1 MSGTDSK
8 DGARVDLPRSSK
20 RFGPD
25 SSHGRSNPFN
35 AMSPMSAGVSSPST
49 NASSAFGLGTGA
61 FASFGAPKTPGGSTD
76 VKTPGEKRDLS
87 DLDDASAKALAS
99 SAGEHQLKSTW
110 IVWYRPPTPKYS
122 DYEKSTVPLA
132 AISSVES
139 LWAVYTHLKRPS
151 LLPTVS
157 DYHIFKKG
165 IRPVWEDE
173 ANKRGGKW
181 IVRLK
186 KGVADRYWEDLL
198 LAMAGDQFAEAGDEV
213 CGAVLS
219 VRGGEDVLSVWT
231 RIDGGRNIKI
241 RYVSCQVLQSYKSGH
256 GLLISC
262 AEKRSS
268 VCSHFPQIPT
278 SSGRATTTVLPN
290 ARRSTKLARRKL
302 QLQLPTLG
310 PLLEPS
316 GGAPAMTTR
325 TRARGCKD
333 PVPFSSIM
341 ALSPV
346 QYSRP
351 TKTKNLIFHA
361 LTHWDA
367 FGSGGRWGIEANSAV

>member
-1 MSGTDSK
+1 MDNANLWTRRANASKLSLSMSGTDGK

-25 SSHGRSNPFN
+25 SSHGRANPFN
-35 AMSPMSAGVSSPST
+35 AISPMSAGVSSPST
-49 NASSAFGLGTGA
+49 NASSAFGLGSGA
-61 FASFGAPKTPGGSTD
+61 FASFGAPKTPGGSSD
-76 VKTPGEKRDLS
+76 VKNPGEKRDFS
-87 DLDDASAKALAS
+87 EQDEAARMKALVQAS
-99 SAGEHQLKSTW
+99 VPGPGEHPLKSTW

-132 AISSVES
+132 SIFSVES
-139 LWAVYTHLKRPS
+139 FWAVYSHLKRPS
-151 LLPTVS
+151 QLPTVS

-198 LAMAGDQFAEAGDEV
+198 LAMVGDQFAEAGDEV

-241 RYVSCQVLQSYKSGH
+241 RETIKRLLAFPADTNIVWKSHDDSIAQRSAIDQARQEKAAANSSNPGSHVGNERRRGH
-256 GLLISC
+256 DD
-262 AEKRSS
+262 AEK
-268 VCSHFPQIPT
+268 
-278 SSGRATTTVLPN
+278 G
-290 ARRSTKLARRKL
+290 K
-302 QLQLPTLG
+302 
-310 PLLEPS
+310 
-316 GGAPAMTTR
+316 GAPA
-325 TRARGCKD
+325 
-333 PVPFSSIM
+333 S
-341 ALSPV
+341 
-346 QYSRP
+346 
-351 TKTKNLIFHA
+351 
-361 LTHWDA
+361 
-367 FGSGGRWGIEANSAV
+367 

>member
-1 MSGTDSK
+1 MSGTDGK

-35 AMSPMSAGVSSPST
+35 AISPMSAGVSSPST
-49 NASSAFGLGTGA
+49 NASSAFGLGSGA
-61 FASFGAPKTPGGSTD
+61 FASFGAPKTPGGTSD
-76 VKTPGEKRDLS
+76 VKTPGEKRDFSGDHEEALRAKELVSAVVS
-87 DLDDASAKALAS
+87 DP
-99 SAGEHQLKSTW
+99 GEHPLKSTW

-132 AISSVES
+132 SISSVES
-139 LWAVYTHLKRPS
+139 FWGTYSHLKRPS

-198 LAMAGDQFAEAGDEV
+198 LAMVGDQFAEAGDEV

-241 RYVSCQVLQSYKSGH
+241 RETIKRLLAFPLDTNIVWKSHDDSIAQRSAIDQARHEKATAVSSNPTGH
-256 GLLISC
+256 IGTDRRRNTGHDDSDKAKGL
-262 AEKRSS
+262 
-268 VCSHFPQIPT
+268 
-278 SSGRATTTVLPN
+278 
-290 ARRSTKLARRKL
+290 
-302 QLQLPTLG
+302 TL
-310 PLLEPS
+310 S
-316 GGAPAMTTR
+316 
-325 TRARGCKD
+325 
-333 PVPFSSIM
+333 
-341 ALSPV
+341 
-346 QYSRP
+346 
-351 TKTKNLIFHA
+351 
-361 LTHWDA
+361 
-367 FGSGGRWGIEANSAV
+367 

>member
-1 MSGTDSK
+1 MDNANLWTRRANSSKLSLSMSGTDGK
-8 DGARVDLPRSSK
+8 DGARVEMPRSSK

-35 AMSPMSAGVSSPST
+35 AVSPMSTGVSSPST
-49 NASSAFGLGTGA
+49 NASSAFGLGSGA
-61 FASFGAPKTPGGSTD
+61 FASFGTPKSD
-76 VKTPGEKRDLS
+76 VKTPGEKRD
-87 DLDDASAKALAS
+87 ASAEQEEAMRAKTLAQAS
-99 SAGEHQLKSTW
+99 MPGPGEHPLKSTW

-132 AISSVES
+132 SISSVES
-139 LWAVYTHLKRPS
+139 FWAVYSHLKRPS

-198 LAMAGDQFAEAGDEV
+198 LAMVGDQFAEAGDEV

-241 RYVSCQVLQSYKSGH
+241 RETIKRLLAFPLDTNIIWKSHDDSIAQRSAIDQARHEKATSANPGTHLGSERRRAGH
-256 GLLISC
+256 DDS
-262 AEKRSS
+262 EKAS
-268 VCSHFPQIPT
+268 
-278 SSGRATTTVLPN
+278 
-290 ARRSTKLARRKL
+290 
-302 QLQLPTLG
+302 
-310 PLLEPS
+310 
-316 GGAPAMTTR
+316 
-325 TRARGCKD
+325 
-333 PVPFSSIM
+333 
-341 ALSPV
+341 
-346 QYSRP
+346 
-351 TKTKNLIFHA
+351 
-361 LTHWDA
+361 
-367 FGSGGRWGIEANSAV
+367 